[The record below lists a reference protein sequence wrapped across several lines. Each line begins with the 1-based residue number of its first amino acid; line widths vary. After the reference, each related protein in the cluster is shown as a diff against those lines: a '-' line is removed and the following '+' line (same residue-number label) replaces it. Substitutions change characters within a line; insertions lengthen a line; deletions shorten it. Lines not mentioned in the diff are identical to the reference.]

1 MTNPTSHNQQDDALE
16 YYIKKCMALETEVD
30 ELKKYIKQLL
40 WMLEPKD

>member
-1 MTNPTSHNQQDDALE
+1 MKQNQQDDALE
-16 YYIKKCMALETEVD
+16 HYIKKCMTLESEVI

>member
-1 MTNPTSHNQQDDALE
+1 M
-16 YYIKKCMALETEVD
+16 KRCMALETEVE

>member
-1 MTNPTSHNQQDDALE
+1 MDNQSQHDDALE
-16 YYIKKCMALETEVD
+16 YYMKRCMVLETEVE